1 MSHEISFKR
10 CEAVSSKVTANE
22 KSIAVSGEL
31 KEQKMN
37 IARKIIEAHKLKF
50 GSLPPLHQT
59 DVRRSFSV
67 GDWVVYKPFENCREA
82 DVSDKGKIIEDFGD
96 GMYRVTFGYT
106 SIHGTRTGNFNW
118 SNLWAV

>member
-1 MSHEISFKR
+1 MRKKSENL
-10 CEAVSSKVTANE
+10 NE
-22 KSIAVSGEL
+22 PQNSAL
-31 KEQKMN
+31 N
-37 IARKIIEAHKLKF
+37 I
-50 GSLPPLHQT
+50 T

-82 DVSDKGKIIEDFGD
+82 DVSDKGKIIEDFGE
-96 GMYRVTFGYT
+96 GVHRVTFGYT